1 MIWTADERDGFYRN
15 PILYE
20 DFSDPDVC
28 LGKGMTLRP
37 FWTDIY
43 R

>member
-20 DFSDPDVC
+20 DFSDPDV
-28 LGKGMTLRP
+28 TA
-37 FWTDIY
+37 DIKVL
-43 R
+43 